1 MFTTLKIVFIA
12 VVNTG
17 LDLEVSF
24 NHLLQGMGLPSSIAH
39 LLWLPL
45 PMLLVL
51 TAALIGVLV
60 TVWLERKISAA
71 AQQRVGPEYAGA
83 LGILQPMADGLK
95 LLVKEDII
103 PQKADSL
110 LFTLG
115 PILVLIPVILSWL
128 IVPFGQ
134 NLLISNV
141 GIGIFLWI
149 ALSSIQPIG
158 LLMSGYASNNKY
170 SLLGG
175 LRAAAQSISYEI
187 PLALA
192 VLAVVMMS
200 NSLSTVDIVNQQ
212 NTAGLF
218 SWNIFRQPVGFLIFW
233 ICALAECE
241 RLPFDLPEAEEELV
255 AGYQTEYAGM
265 KFALFYLGSYI
276 NLILSSL
283 LVSILYLGG
292 WGFPI
297 PIDLITN
304 SLGQSPNA
312 PVIQILAATIGIIM
326 TVFKTYFLVFLA
338 ILLRWTTPRVR
349 IDQLLDLG
357 WKFLLP
363 ISLVNLL
370 FTAALKLAFPIAFG
384 G

>member
-1 MFTTLKIVFIA
+1 MPTPFTVDLEAGFRGLVET
-12 VVNTG
+12 TG
-17 LDLEVSF
+17 LSPAASRL
-24 NHLLQGMGLPSSIAH
+24 I
-39 LLWLPL
+39 WLPL
-45 PMLLVL
+45 PMLLMLV
-51 TAALIGVLV
+51 AAVVGVLV

-71 AQQRVGPEYAGA
+71 AQQRIGPEYAGA
-83 LGILQPMADGLK
+83 LGILQPLADGLK
-95 LLVKEDII
+95 LLVKEDVI
-103 PQKADSL
+103 PARADGL

-115 PILVLIPVILSWL
+115 PVLVVVPVILSWL

-134 NLLISNV
+134 HLLISNV

-200 NSLSTVDIVNQQ
+200 NSLSTVDIVDQQ
-212 NTAGLF
+212 SGAGLL
-218 SWNIFRQPVGFLIFW
+218 SWNIWRQPVGFLVFW

-276 NLILSSL
+276 NLVLSAL
-283 LVSILYLGG
+283 LVTVLYLGG
-292 WGFPI
+292 WGFPL
-297 PIDLITN
+297 PVEWLASLLGQTIDAPLVQVLTA
-304 SLGQSPNA
+304 SLGI
-312 PVIQILAATIGIIM
+312 VM
-326 TVFKTYFLVFLA
+326 TVLKAYLLVFTA
-338 ILLRWTTPRVR
+338 ILLRWTVPRVR
-349 IDQLLDLG
+349 IDQLLDFG

-363 ISLVNLL
+363 IALVNLL
-370 FTAALKLAFPIAFG
+370 ATAALKLAFPAVFG